1 MIIVVVIIAAAV
13 FGTYAYSQI
22 KNDINGT
29 EKGAATKYTLVIS
42 KEDIVQKLKN
52 PDISHKSVKVCIPEG
67 KNCMEIAKILEENSI
82 CKAADFL
89 DVCKSTNGFDYDF
102 LSTVPD
108 NDLIA
113 YKLEG
118 FLFPAT

>member
-1 MIIVVVIIAAAV
+1 MH
-13 FGTYAYSQI
+13 G
-22 KNDINGT
+22 
-29 EKGAATKYTLVIS
+29 
-42 KEDIVQKLKN
+42 
-52 PDISHKSVKVCIPEG
+52 
-67 KNCMEIAKILEENSI
+67 NCKILEENSI

-118 FLFPAT
+118 FLFPATYDFAMNSDAHDIAAKMLETFDYHITDDMKILHLSQYDDVSAYHPCLRCSKEALGKDSAKISPLFL